1 MKLALH
7 WRIFI
12 GLILGAMLG
21 YCFFAFN
28 GGAEA
33 GNPNIG
39 FLHLSHVTWMG
50 DLFLRLLKMI
60 VIPIIFCSLVV
71 GVGHLPV
78 NSLGKMG
85 LLTLVTF
92 KGQMLLAA
100 VVGLVFVNIFQPGK
114 FINLHQILETGD
126 GVADTHFIT
135 DSKHE
140 VGDLLLSMIPSN
152 IFESLSS
159 GSLIQIIVFAILFG
173 MALVRIPKGRG
184 ILDMFGGFLDAI
196 LKITHW
202 IMATAPFGVFAL
214 ITKTVAI
221 GGLDSIAKYAPFML
235 CVAAA
240 LFSMLLIMGSLA
252 VHFFT
257 DFTPM
262 EFFGK
267 MRQVMLTAFSTSSSA
282 ATIPVNLE
290 TMEKEF
296 KVPNRVASFVI
307 PLGATMNMNGA
318 AIYESIVTL
327 FIAQAWLPEP
337 LTLSQ
342 QVFVVG
348 MVLLA
353 TFGTPGIPHGSLVTI
368 AVVFQAVGL
377 PLEAIGV
384 ILSID
389 RILDMTRTMVNVT
402 FDSISCL
409 ILNKHAGITEDSLS
423 ATAKIDDD
431 YAELKQKVKE
441 SKEKVLAS
449 REDHDKDLFSPSK

>member
-7 WRIFI
+7 WKIFI
-12 GLILGAMLG
+12 GLILGALLG
-21 YCFFAFN
+21 YCFFHFD
-28 GGAEA
+28 GGLQA

-39 FLHLSHVTWMG
+39 FLHLNHVIWMG
-50 DLFLRLLKMI
+50 DLFLKLLKMI

-78 NSLGKMG
+78 NSVGKMG

-92 KGQMLLAA
+92 KGQMLFAA
-100 VVGLVFVNIFQPGK
+100 VLGLVFVNLMKPGS
-114 FINLHQILETGD
+114 FINLREILESGD

-135 DSKHE
+135 ESSHSISE
-140 VGDLLLSMIPSN
+140 ILLSMIPSN
-152 IFESLSS
+152 IFESLSA
-159 GSLIQIIVFAILFG
+159 GSLIQVIVFSIFFG
-173 MALVRIPKGRG
+173 MALVRIKEGATV
-184 ILDMFGGFLDAI
+184 LNLFKAFLNTV
-196 LKITHW
+196 LKMTHW
-202 IMATAPFGVFAL
+202 IMALAPFGVFAL

-221 GGLDSIAKYAPFML
+221 SGIDSIAKYAPFML
-235 CVAAA
+235 CVLAA
-240 LFSMLLIMGSLA
+240 LFTMLIVVGSLL
-252 VHFFT
+252 VHFLT
-257 DFTPM
+257 DFTPLD
-262 EFFGK
+262 FFSK
-267 MRQVMLTAFSTSSSA
+267 MRKVMLTAFSTSSSA
-282 ATIPVNLE
+282 ATIPVTLE
-290 TMEKEF
+290 TMEEEF

-327 FIAQAWLPEP
+327 FVAQAWLPEP
-337 LTLSQ
+337 LSIGQ
-342 QVFVVG
+342 QIFVVA

-409 ILNKHAGITEDSLS
+409 ILNKYAGISEEDPKKALALNEIEGLKERVKAAKEELVAKKEHEKEMLS
-423 ATAKIDDD
+423 I
-431 YAELKQKVKE
+431 KV
-441 SKEKVLAS
+441 
-449 REDHDKDLFSPSK
+449 

>member
-12 GLILGAMLG
+12 GLILGALLG
-21 YCFFAFN
+21 YVFSLN
-28 GGAEA
+28 NLDGSDP
-33 GNPNIG
+33 NPAIG
-39 FLHLSHVTWMG
+39 YLKLDHITWMG

-60 VIPIIFCSLVV
+60 VIPVIICSLVV
-71 GVGHLPV
+71 GVGHLPIK
-78 NSLGKMG
+78 SLGKIG

-92 KGQMLLAA
+92 KGQMLFAA
-100 VVGLVFVNIFQPGK
+100 LVGLFFVNLIKPGSYVD
-114 FINLHQILETGD
+114 LHAILDKGA
-126 GVADTHFIT
+126 GVEDVHFIT
-135 DSKHE
+135 EQEHSISE
-140 VGDLLLSMIPSN
+140 ILLSMIPSN
-152 IFESLSS
+152 IFNSLSD
-159 GSLIQIIVFAILFG
+159 GALIQVIVFAIFLAV
-173 MALVRIPKGRG
+173 ALVSVKNGDRILAYFK
-184 ILDMFGGFLDAI
+184 IALDAI
-196 LKITHW
+196 LVMTHW
-202 IMATAPFGVFAL
+202 IMELAPFGVFAL

-221 GGLDSIAKYAPFML
+221 GGINAITKYSMFMFT
-235 CVAAA
+235 AIAA
-240 LFSMLLIMGSLA
+240 LICMLFIIGSII

-257 DFTPM
+257 DYSPM

-267 MRQVMLTAFSTSSSA
+267 MREVMLTAFSTSSSA
-282 ATIPVNLE
+282 ATIPVTLE

-296 KVPNRVASFVI
+296 GVPNRVASFVI

-327 FIAQAWLPEP
+327 FVAQAWLPEP
-337 LTLSQ
+337 LPLDQ
-342 QVFVVG
+342 QFLVVA

-389 RILDMTRTMVNVT
+389 RVLDMTRTMVNVS

-409 ILNKHAGITEDSLS
+409 ILNKYSGIEDEE
-423 ATAKIDDD
+423 IDTDAILQGDD
-431 YAELKQKVKE
+431 
-441 SKEKVLAS
+441 
-449 REDHDKDLFSPSK
+449 H